1 MEENTKNSSAEQGIF
16 EEKQN
21 NQISGCVKLTNAV
34 YKLLDFFPEG
44 DPLKNRAKDKVL
56 EIMEGMVLIF
66 GTEGRAS
73 FSRSQSDRGSSIESG
88 QKDKAS
94 SKLLEDIEVLLSYL
108 KLGKSF
114 GWIDSTNFLIV
125 SKEYGSIKSQI
136 VLPKNQ
142 DLMPENVSK
151 IRMQSSAKAM
161 PEVSQRE
168 GILAE
173 SQKITHTF
181 QKTVE
186 RNQISFSKEFY
197 PSDRQ
202 KKILEILREKG
213 KAQVS
218 DFKAVL
224 SDVTKRTIR
233 RDLDELLKNGKVMRV
248 GEWNQ
253 VFYQIS

>member
-1 MEENTKNSSAEQGIF
+1 MEGDINNSN
-16 EEKQN
+16 EKQDN
-21 NQISGCVKLTNAV
+21 FGEKGSLPAISESNKISGAVKLTNAV

-56 EIMEGMVLIF
+56 EIMEGMVLVF
-66 GTEGRAS
+66 GTEGWAS
-73 FSRSQSDRGSSIESG
+73 F

-114 GWIDSTNFLIV
+114 SWIDSTNFLIV

-161 PEVSQRE
+161 PEASQRE